1 MNINKLITATFIV
14 TALGGCVQK
23 RTVDTPPPESNETVA
38 NCPLGTEPAPAAAA
52 TSASQT
58 TSEPVASETTQPPV
72 TEVTQPP
79 ESTAT
84 AEMAAASST
93 STTMSDEEFDQTV
106 DLANALYVQVF
117 VTKSKDTAKKVLS
130 DIEAKY
136 PDKVSVI
143 KTAGMYKVIVGPYT
157 KEDIE
162 PAKENIR
169 KLKDYESA
177 FIITHFKAF
186 QQ

>member
-1 MNINKLITATFIV
+1 MKINKLITATFIV

-23 RTVDTPPPESNETVA
+23 RTVDTPPPESNETMA
-38 NCPLGTEPAPAAAA
+38 NCPPGIEPAPTAVASA
-52 TSASQT
+52 TSQT

-72 TEVTQPP
+72 AEVTQPS
-79 ESTAT
+79 ESTTTTEMAT
-84 AEMAAASST
+84 ASSM
-93 STTMSDEEFDQTV
+93 STAISDEEFDQTV

-130 DIEAKY
+130 DIKAKY

-143 KTAGMYKVIVGPYT
+143 KTAGMYKVIVGPYI

-177 FIITHFKAF
+177 FIITHFKVF